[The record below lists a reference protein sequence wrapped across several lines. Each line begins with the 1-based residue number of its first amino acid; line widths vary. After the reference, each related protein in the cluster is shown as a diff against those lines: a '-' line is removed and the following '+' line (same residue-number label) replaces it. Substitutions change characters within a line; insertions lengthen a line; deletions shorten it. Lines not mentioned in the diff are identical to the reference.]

1 MFEKNIEANR
11 KQEALCFLSD
21 LFLVLRT
28 ILKRCLFH
36 SRDNR
41 ISLISQSVAK
51 EFR

>member
-36 SRDNR
+36 SRDNKV
-41 ISLISQSVAK
+41 SLISQNVISQK
-51 EFR
+51 S